1 MATRALQQFRH
12 PCRRWLALWAVLAML
27 LNQIAIAEHL
37 CRATPGLHGTHS
49 TQVSD
54 SQGPSLHSHMS
65 PDSMGS
71 ALPDL
76 NQIACGAHCDDAD
89 KQLRDLVSPVFP
101 ALAGGSAEIALLRLD
116 RNSGPARY
124 PRTAD
129 AIRDHHGSIYRVL
142 LI

>member
-1 MATRALQQFRH
+1 MASRALQQFRQ
-12 PCRRWLALWAVLAML
+12 PRRRWLALWAVLAML
-27 LNQIAIAEHL
+27 LNQIAMAEHL
-37 CRATPGLHGTHS
+37 CRAAPGLHGTHS

-54 SQGPSLHSHMS
+54 SQGRSLHSHMS
-65 PDSMGS
+65 SDTMGS

-76 NQIACGAHCDDAD
+76 NQIACGAHCDDPD

-101 ALAGGSAEIALLRLD
+101 ALAGGGAEIALLRLD
-116 RNSGPARY
+116 RNSGPARD

-129 AIRDHHGSIYRVL
+129 AIRDRHGSIYRVL

>member
-12 PCRRWLALWAVLAML
+12 PRRRWLALWAVLAML

-129 AIRDHHGSIYRVL
+129 AIRDHHGSICRVL